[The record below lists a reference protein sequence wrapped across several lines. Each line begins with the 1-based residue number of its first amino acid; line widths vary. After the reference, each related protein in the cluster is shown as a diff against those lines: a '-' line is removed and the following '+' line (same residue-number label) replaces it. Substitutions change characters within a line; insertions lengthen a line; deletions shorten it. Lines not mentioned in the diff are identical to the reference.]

1 MRKPLSIGLIG
12 CGWLARAVH
21 LPILRHLPEVDLVA
35 LAEPDSDRR
44 QEARHYFPAAVGHA
58 DYCDVLKMRN
68 VDAVIV
74 SVPTALHGEVAIAA
88 MQVGKHLYLEKP
100 IATSLAEADEIVSV
114 WKQSGVVGMVGF
126 NYRFNAL
133 HQAARM
139 QIDAGKLGSIIAV
152 RTVFSTRTRSLPA
165 WKQTR
170 SKGGGVLLDLAS
182 HHIDLVRFLFRQEV
196 RTVYCVIES
205 RCSEHDTAML
215 LLRLSGGLRVQS
227 LFSLGGVDED
237 RFEIYGQAGKLT
249 VDRYRSLDVEFV
261 DAGRAPSRLRR
272 LGKHLKSVRSVSYLF
287 EKLQSPWHEPSYR
300 ESLSRFVSAARERN
314 TVSPDF
320 LDGYRSL
327 EVICAAEESA
337 QTGRWVSLI
346 PSVMDS

>member
-1 MRKPLSIGLIG
+1 MRKPLTIGLIG

-21 LPILRHLPEVDLVA
+21 LPILRHLPDVDLIA
-35 LAEPDSDRR
+35 LAEPDPDRR
-44 QEARHYFPAAVGHA
+44 QEARHYFPAAIAYA
-58 DYCDVLKMRN
+58 DYCDVLKMRD

-74 SVPTALHGEVAIAA
+74 SAPTALHGEVAMAA
-88 MQVGKHLYLEKP
+88 MQLGKHLYLEKP
-100 IATSLAEADEIVSV
+100 IATSLGEADEIVSV

-139 QIDAGKLGSIIAV
+139 QIDAGKLGSIIGV
-152 RTVFSTRTRSLPA
+152 RTVFSTPTRSMPA

-196 RTVYCVIES
+196 RTVYAVIES
-205 RCSEHDTAML
+205 RCSEHDTATL
-215 LLRLSGGLRVQS
+215 LLRLADGLRVQS

-249 VDRYRSLDVEFV
+249 VDRCRSLDVEFV
-261 DAGRAPSRLRR
+261 DAGRATSRLRR
-272 LGKHLKSVRSVSYLF
+272 LTKSVRRIPYLF
-287 EKLQSPWHEPSYR
+287 KKLQSPWHEPSHR
-300 ESLSRFVSAARERN
+300 ESLSRFVSAARERD
-314 TVSPDF
+314 TVSPD
-320 LDGYRSL
+320 LPDLWDGYRSL

-337 QTGRWVSLI
+337 QTGRWVSL
-346 PSVMDS
+346 SLQ